1 MKKIISF
8 VLIIIISFSGCTA
21 VNMNDGESNPSDTFK
36 KLNNDDLDTIKT
48 ASLNDADFLK
58 YVEDS
63 MYIDLIN
70 DPALTDYLVSD
81 IDTKYVSKEYLE
93 EVSYNSKE
101 NIYFGYTLSE
111 LYEEFGSEGFSFT
124 LGEFGETEVERFEPY
139 DDTYDKMITRVA
151 VGAGVILVC
160 VTLSAIAA
168 DVGASSI
175 SVILSA
181 SAETAAD
188 FAVSQGVLSAVTVAA
203 EEFVNTGDI
212 EKAKKLAAE
221 KGSESFMWGA
231 VAGALSGDKGALD
244 NTQDDAF
251 TQQDNVDDTYLQKD
265 LNYPIELIRR
275 ITDME
280 QVKYLL
286 NAGIIPEMIGGRIAM
301 VRTIDYDRIDEV
313 SNKTNIELMRE
324 GSAPLDPNGK
334 QYLAIPIGNID
345 HYVFIV
351 FTEEEYQSD
360 LMLKIVN
367 FYDNISDKKSYDA
380 LKTEFWKNMA
390 SKVDTDG

>member
-1 MKKIISF
+1 MKKMISI

-21 VNMNDGESNPSDTFK
+21 ISMGDEASNVSDALE
-36 KLNNDDLDTIKT
+36 KLNNSELTPKK
-48 ASLNDADFLK
+48 ASSLNDAYFLK
-58 YVEDS
+58 QVEDT
-63 MYIDLIN
+63 MYLDLIN
-70 DPALTDYLVSD
+70 DSDLSDYLVVD

-111 LYEEFGSEGFSFT
+111 LYDEFGNEGFSFT
-124 LGEFGETEVERFEPY
+124 LGESGETEVKKFEPY
-139 DDTYDKMITRVA
+139 DDTYDKTITRIA
-151 VGAGVILVC
+151 IGAGVILVC

-188 FAVSQGVLSAVTVAA
+188 FAVSQGVLTAVTVAA
-203 EEFVNTGDI
+203 EEFINSGDL
-212 EKAKKLAAE
+212 EKVKKLAAD

-231 VAGALSGDKGALD
+231 VAGALSRGKDSLD
-244 NTQDDAF
+244 NTKDDAI
-251 TQQDNVDDTYLQKD
+251 TENENVDEKHLQKD
-265 LNYPIELIRR
+265 LKYPIELIRR
-275 ITDME
+275 ITSME
-280 QVKYLL
+280 QVQYLL
-286 NAGIIPEMIGGRIAM
+286 DSGIVPDMIGGRIAL
-301 VRTIDYDRIDEV
+301 VRPIDYEQIDEAT
-313 SNKTNIELMRE
+313 NKTNIELMRE

-367 FYDNISDKKSYDA
+367 AYDNITDKDSYDT
-380 LKTEFWKNMA
+380 LKSEFWKNMA
-390 SKVDTDG
+390 DKADKGS